1 MKNKIKIIKKKK
13 DLIFIIKTVILCN
26 NSLKNNKK
34 IMPVVR
40 INEDTKKILENIEIE
55 LFWLK
60 LNTPDEKIKH
70 LAWFYNNFEKK
81 FDIKAN
87 LKEKQD
93 KEKSK

>member
-1 MKNKIKIIKKKK
+1 MKSKIKSIKKKK

-34 IMPVVR
+34 IMPVIR
-40 INEDTKKILENIEIE
+40 INEDTKEILEKLDVEM
-55 LFWLK
+55 FWLK

-81 FDIKAN
+81 FDIEAN
-87 LKEKQD
+87 LKEKKD
-93 KEKSK
+93 KK

>member
-13 DLIFIIKTVILCN
+13 DLIFIVKTVILCN

-60 LNTPDEKIKH
+60 LTTPDEKIKH